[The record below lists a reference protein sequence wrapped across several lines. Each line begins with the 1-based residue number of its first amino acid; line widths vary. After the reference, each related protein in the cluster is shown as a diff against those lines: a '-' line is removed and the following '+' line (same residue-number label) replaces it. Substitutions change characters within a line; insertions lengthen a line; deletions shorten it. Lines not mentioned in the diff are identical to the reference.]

1 MGKML
6 EVERSIARNESAT
19 VSSLAGQYNPD
30 EKQELDDSLRP
41 YRETMPDWDKL
52 SMSDKA
58 MLDAIDFTTEELL
71 QMDRKQGS
79 ATR

>member
-1 MGKML
+1 MGKMP
-6 EVERSIARNESAT
+6 EDERSIVRNESAT

-58 MLDAIDFTTEELL
+58 MLDDIDFGGQHFHELM
-71 QMDRKQGS
+71 QKES

>member
-1 MGKML
+1 MGKMP
-6 EVERSIARNESAT
+6 EDERSIVRNESAT

-58 MLDAIDFTTEELL
+58 LLDDIDFGGKKLL
-71 QMDRKQGS
+71 RWSKQKP

>member
-1 MGKML
+1 MGKMP
-6 EVERSIARNESAT
+6 EDERSIVRNESAT

-52 SMSDKA
+52 PCGTRA
-58 MLDAIDFTTEELL
+58 LLDAIDFTTEELL